1 MVTIRE
7 ASPAAAAEL
16 AGIQERASISA
27 LAHVFPPQRYPY
39 PWAEVLAR
47 WEASL
52 EDAGTRVL
60 VAEVDRRVVG
70 VAAVAGEWLDALYVV
85 PEYWSSGIG
94 SALHDR
100 ALDDLS
106 TRGPMHCHLWVL
118 EENEQARRFYERRGW
133 RQNETTRVV
142 PYPPHPIDVGYT
154 RELP

>member
-7 ASPAAAAEL
+7 ASPGAAAEL
-16 AGIQERASISA
+16 AGIQERASINA
-27 LAHVFPPQRYPY
+27 LAHVFPPERYPY

-52 EDAGTRVL
+52 EDAGTRIL
-60 VAEVDRRVVG
+60 VAEVDGRVVG

-85 PEYWSSGIG
+85 PEHWSSGIG

-100 ALDDLS
+100 ALDDLRTLGAS
-106 TRGPMHCHLWVL
+106 RCHLWVL

-133 RQNETTRVV
+133 RQNETTRLV

-154 RELP
+154 RELA